1 MRKLVTFVLDN
12 YKIDKIIYADNK
24 LNIVFNSLYDAINMS
39 IDIEHNSIKHIL
51 KDKSLIFNQRTSITI
66 KTNKLIIT
74 TEQTFK

>member
-12 YKIDKIIYADNK
+12 YKIDKIIYANNK
-24 LNIVFNSLYDAINMS
+24 LNIVFNSLCDAINMS
-39 IDIEHNSIKHIL
+39 IDIENNSIKHIL
-51 KDKSLIFNQRTSITI
+51 KDKSLIFNQYTSITI